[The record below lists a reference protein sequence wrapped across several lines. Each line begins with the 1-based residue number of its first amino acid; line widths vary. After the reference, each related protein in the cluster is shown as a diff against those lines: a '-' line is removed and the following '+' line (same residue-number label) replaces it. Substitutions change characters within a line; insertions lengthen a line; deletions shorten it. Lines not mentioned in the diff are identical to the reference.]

1 MDRFLCS
8 IISQY
13 IDIHLRSKPIQT
25 LVPKKINFKENLSAL
40 QFVPL
45 FFKKVKNV
53 SPSLFYLN
61 IALRIIDAI
70 IPVAQL
76 WVAKQIIDQIV
87 EQIGSGDKSLDK
99 VLLLVALEFGLAIL
113 SDIMN
118 RIINLCDGLLGD
130 KYSNASSVEIIKKTA
145 ELNLEQLED
154 PTFYDK
160 LERARQQTSNRV
172 SLLSNILAQFQD
184 IIVISSLLVGVVL
197 FEPWLLLLLIF
208 SILPTIIN
216 EIKFS
221 GTSYSLS
228 RSWTQE
234 RRELDYLRYA
244 GASDVTA
251 KEVKL
256 FGLSGYLAKRFEELA
271 DKYFNASKKLAI
283 QRSFWGSSFNI
294 LGTSAYYVAYL
305 LIIFRTISGIL
316 SIGDLSFLSGSFNRL
331 RSKLQG
337 FFIRFTSITESSM
350 YLQDYFEFLALTN
363 SDPPADQLVQVPKKI
378 LKGFEFRNVGF
389 KYPNTE
395 RWVVRNL
402 NFNIGAG
409 EKMAFVGENGAGKTT
424 LIKLLLRYYDP
435 TEGTILL
442 DDVDI
447 KCFDRTSYQQYFGVI
462 FQDFVKFELT
472 LRENIAVGKI
482 EALSDDIV
490 IAEASEK
497 SLADQVIQ
505 IVPNG
510 MEQQLG
516 RRFRNGV
523 ELSGGQWQKIALAR
537 AYMKDAE
544 VLILDEPTS
553 ALDARAEFEAFKR
566 FIALTVGKT
575 AVIISHRFST
585 VRMADRIIV
594 LKDGALLEQGS
605 HDDLL
610 SKNGLYA
617 ELFNLQAEGYQ

>member
-1 MDRFLCS
+1 MGRFLCS

-13 IDIHLRSKPIQT
+13 IDIHLRSKPFQT

-53 SPSLFYLN
+53 SPSVFYLN

-395 RWVVRNL
+395 R
-402 NFNIGAG
+402 
-409 EKMAFVGENGAGKTT
+409 
-424 LIKLLLRYYDP
+424 
-435 TEGTILL
+435 
-442 DDVDI
+442 
-447 KCFDRTSYQQYFGVI
+447 
-462 FQDFVKFELT
+462 
-472 LRENIAVGKI
+472 
-482 EALSDDIV
+482 
-490 IAEASEK
+490 
-497 SLADQVIQ
+497 
-505 IVPNG
+505 
-510 MEQQLG
+510 
-516 RRFRNGV
+516 
-523 ELSGGQWQKIALAR
+523 
-537 AYMKDAE
+537 
-544 VLILDEPTS
+544 
-553 ALDARAEFEAFKR
+553 
-566 FIALTVGKT
+566 
-575 AVIISHRFST
+575 
-585 VRMADRIIV
+585 
-594 LKDGALLEQGS
+594 
-605 HDDLL
+605 
-610 SKNGLYA
+610 
-617 ELFNLQAEGYQ
+617 